1 MEALANFVAAVWI
14 TSLLLCLVIF
24 WPIIRIEFERARQRW
39 YAPETESKDALYVP
53 PPPAA

>member
-24 WPIIRIEFERARQRW
+24 WPIIRIEYERARQRW
-39 YAPETESKDALYVP
+39 HTPGTESKDVLHA